1 MEYKDLIESK
11 NSVRDYKEKEVDA
24 ATVKKI
30 RDFAQSCERLD
41 DSIGIDIRFMDN
53 DTVYRQVD
61 GYAGYKGIL
70 INAPHYMIVLSE
82 KKDHYIE
89 NGGYVGES
97 ISVKAHSLGVDS
109 CWITF
114 KDSRTVIEK
123 LNIVTDKEVVAIMAL
138 GYGKKRFKKVTGNVT
153 LGKGY
158 ANADFQVK
166 DSVTSPRM
174 PLEEIVFL
182 DTWGNKATVD
192 ELVNRAVY
200 EPLNYARMAPSTL
213 NRQPWR
219 FIIDGGLLILT
230 VRDDEDTNLYE
241 EQIDAGIVML
251 YCKKVMRETLCEISW
266 NLEPVENKYNIP
278 DNYKIVASCSM

>member
-53 DTVYRQVD
+53 DTVYRQLD

-153 LGKGY
+153 L
-158 ANADFQVK
+158 
-166 DSVTSPRM
+166 
-174 PLEEIVFL
+174 
-182 DTWGNKATVD
+182 
-192 ELVNRAVY
+192 
-200 EPLNYARMAPSTL
+200 
-213 NRQPWR
+213 
-219 FIIDGGLLILT
+219 
-230 VRDDEDTNLYE
+230 
-241 EQIDAGIVML
+241 
-251 YCKKVMRETLCEISW
+251 
-266 NLEPVENKYNIP
+266 
-278 DNYKIVASCSM
+278 